1 MAIKFLNNLDVQG
14 TVDLNDNELL
24 NIVVQKL
31 ASDPTLVE
39 GQIYYNTASDVL
51 KYGTASGWVTLS
63 SATGDITGVTAGTGL
78 DGGGSSGSVTV
89 SLSSATIAEIDA
101 NTAKTSFPGFGT
113 TASTA
118 LAGNTTTISA
128 SQANKLAGIDTSA
141 NNYSLPTADDTTL
154 GGIKVG
160 TNLSIDGSGVL
171 SATDTNTTYSVGDG
185 GLTQKNFTT
194 TLKTKLDGIEA
205 NADVTDVTNVLA
217 VLSGGTNVTISDT
230 GVISSTDTNTTYSVG
245 NGGLTEINFT
255 SADNTKLDGIEASAD
270 VTDTTNVRSAGAL
283 MDDEMTD
290 LAGVKA
296 MTVSD
301 LATKASPALTGVPTA
316 PTAAANTNTTQIATT
331 AYVQTE
337 ISDLVG
343 GAPGALDTLN
353 ELAAAIDDDASYA
366 SGITSALAGKS
377 PTAGNTS
384 LVTVGTIT
392 TGTWQG
398 SAISTSYIANTSG
411 TNTGDE
417 PDANTTTKGIVEIAT
432 TTEAKSGSS
441 SSVVVTPAGLGARCY
456 SEAIGGATSVT
467 VTHNLGSRNVIVQM
481 YDTSSYETVYAEV
494 TRTTTSAITV
504 DFASAPASGD
514 VTVLV
519 QLVN

>member
-31 ASDPTLVE
+31 ATDPTLVE

-51 KYGTASGWVTLS
+51 KYGTASAWVELS
-63 SATGDITGVTAGTGL
+63 SATGDITGVTAGSGL
-78 DGGGSSGSVTV
+78 TGGGSSGTVTV
-89 SLSSATIAEIDA
+89 SLHQDTLDEIAA
-101 NTAKTSFPGFGT
+101 NTAKTGITS
-113 TASTA
+113 AQST
-118 LAGNTTTISA
+118 
-128 SQANKLAGIDTSA
+128 KLSGIATNA
-141 NNYSLPTADDTTL
+141 NNYSLPTAAASTL
-154 GGIKVG
+154 GGVKVG

-171 SATDTNTTYSVGDG
+171 SATDTNTEYSVGDG

-194 TLKTKLDGIEA
+194 TLKSKLDGIESA
-205 NADVTDVTNVLA
+205 ADVTDTTNVVAALTA
-217 VLSGGTNVTISDT
+217 GSNISIAANGT
-230 GVISSTDTNTTYSVG
+230 ISSTDTNTTYSVG
-245 NGGLTEINFT
+245 DGGLTQKNFT
-255 SADNTKLDGIEASAD
+255 TALNTKLAGIEASAD
-270 VTDTTNVRSAGAL
+270 VTDATNVEAAGAL
-283 MDDEMTD
+283 MDSELTD
-290 LAGVKA
+290 LAGVKG
-296 MTVSD
+296 MTVANKAD
-301 LATKASPALTGVPTA
+301 LASPTFTGTPAA
-316 PTAAANTNTTQIATT
+316 PTAASGTNTTQIATT
-331 AYVQTE
+331 AFVTGAVT
-337 ISDLVG
+337 DLIG
-343 GAPGALDTLN
+343 GAPAALDTLN

-417 PDANTTTKGIVEIAT
+417 PDGSTTVKGIVEIAT
-432 TTEAKSGSS
+432 NTEAKNGSS

-456 SEAIGGATSVT
+456 SEAIGGATSIT

-481 YDTSSYETVYAEV
+481 YDTSSYETVYADV
-494 TRTTTSAITV
+494 TRTSTSAITV
-504 DFASAPASGD
+504 DFASAPSAGD
-514 VTVLV
+514 VTCLV

>member
-14 TVDLNDNELL
+14 TLDLNDNELL

-31 ASDPTLVE
+31 ATDPAVVE

-51 KYGTASGWVTLS
+51 KYATASAWVELS
-63 SATGDITGVTAGTGL
+63 SATGDITGVTAGSGL
-78 DGGGSSGSVTV
+78 TGGGSSGTVTV
-89 SLSSATIAEIDA
+89 SLHQDTLDEISA
-101 NTAKTSFPGFGT
+101 NTTKTGI
-113 TASTA
+113 TAAQIT
-118 LAGNTTTISA
+118 
-128 SQANKLAGIDTSA
+128 KLNDIDDSA
-141 NNYSLPTADDTTL
+141 NNYSLPTASASTL
-154 GGIKVG
+154 GGVKVG
-160 TNLSIDGSGVL
+160 SNLSIASGVL

-194 TLKTKLDGIEA
+194 TLKTKLDSVEQS
-205 NADVTDVTNVLA
+205 ADVTDTTNVVASLTA
-217 VLSGGTNVTISDT
+217 GSNITIAANGTIS
-230 GVISSTDTNTTYSVG
+230 SSDTNTTYSVG

-270 VTDTTNVRSAGAL
+270 VTDAANVRSAGAL

-296 MTVSD
+296 MTVSA
-301 LATKASPALTGVPTA
+301 LAPLASPTFTGSPSA
-316 PTAAANTNTTQIATT
+316 PTQAEGNSTTRIATT
-331 AYVQTE
+331 AFVQNE
-337 ISDLVG
+337 ISNVIG
-343 GAPGALDTLN
+343 GAPEALNTLN

-417 PDANTTTKGIVEIAT
+417 PDGSTTTKGIVELAT
-432 TTEAKSGSS
+432 TTEAKNGAL

-481 YDTSSYETVYAEV
+481 YDTSSYDTVYADV

-504 DFASAPASGD
+504 DFASAPSAGD
-514 VTVLV
+514 VTCLI